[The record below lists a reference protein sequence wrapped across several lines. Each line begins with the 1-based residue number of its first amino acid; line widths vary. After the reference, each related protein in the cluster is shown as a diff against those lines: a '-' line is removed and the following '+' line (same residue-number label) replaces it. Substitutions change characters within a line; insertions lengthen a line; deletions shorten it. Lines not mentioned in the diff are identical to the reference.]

1 MERVTKEPTPDAV
14 KNLNDRMW
22 TRSVR
27 TVVEPHVAKHDYLV
41 GDAFSCADIVVGW
54 SLNWGRRDGLLD
66 DDARRCRPAGHT
78 RLSGAAARAR
88 ALRAQQGVTRGPCR
102 KELAFVLYYY

>member
-1 MERVTKEPTPDAV
+1 MGVALTELDAWRWHSFIMERVTKEPTPDAV

-54 SLNWGRRDGLLD
+54 SLNWGRRSGLLD
-66 DDARRCRPAGHT
+66 DDEALPATRRYLSRLLAREHC
-78 RLSGAAARAR
+78 
-88 ALRAQQGVTRGPCR
+88 ALN
-102 KELAFVLYYY
+102 KD